1 MTFRTV
7 LAAGA
12 AALALAVASAAA
24 AQEVTGSLHGQ
35 VTAADGRPVTAG
47 SVVVTHAPTG
57 TSTTVAINARGFFSA
72 SGLRPGGPYTVTVT
86 APGFEP
92 QRAQAPSVGL
102 GGAEELDLVLKPQG
116 QVGELVVTAA
126 SRPRAYEI
134 GPSTRFNAVQIES
147 LPTSTRDLKDIARI
161 DAFASID
168 ASNSDALSFAGINTR
183 FNQLTIDGIRQNDDF
198 GLNNNGYPTQRSP
211 ISLEVLQAIQVS
223 VAPYSVLNNGFL
235 GGSINAT
242 TKSGTNRFHGSLY
255 GEYADDGL
263 RGDSI
268 RGKPVVSPFEEKV
281 WGATLGGPIWKDRLF
296 FFGGYEKYA
305 STFSLD
311 EGPAGSGKSTQ
322 IPRITADAVNTL
334 RDAARS
340 VYDYDPGGWVDGA
353 PPVSDEKVFAKIDW
367 NITDRHRAAVS
378 YQRTVGNAFNGSATN
393 AFASGD
399 SVTTPA
405 IGLTTRQYDKN
416 EVLRALSLQE
426 NSQWTDSFSTEL
438 RLSSKETETTQL
450 PVGAGLDVGSVAVRV
465 ADEPGVEAGA
475 GAPEIR
481 FGPDNFRHDNY
492 LDVKTRTA
500 EAIARYR
507 VGSHNLQA
515 GVRVERDQIFNVF
528 VAKSLGDWTF
538 DSYADFLA
546 RRASRFSLTGAVADP
561 AAGTAPATLGTA
573 RQGAAAFDYNLYSVY
588 GEDSW
593 QVRPDLNILLGLRYD
608 GFSQS
613 DTPSLNA
620 NFVSRNGFAN
630 TANLDGRGVLLP
642 RLGFTWTPTARIDV
656 SGGVGRF
663 SSQGLNVWISD
674 PYANDGVR
682 QTNAVCPAGPYANVD
697 LRTAP
702 AGCTFTPGNGD
713 TNALDPDLKIP
724 SVWKATLS
732 GGYDFGEG
740 LRAQVDLLYAAFRD
754 SLIWKDLRA
763 QRIGSAPDG
772 RPIYGRTTQG
782 VIGANTYD
790 LLLTNAG
797 DGGTSR
803 SVAFTL
809 QKAWA
814 EGLLDGLTL
823 RGTYTYTR
831 ATDRN
836 PMTSSIALSSYTRF
850 ATADPNDPAVATS
863 DYEVRYRFAVEGSW
877 FHRFFGDYRTGVT
890 VFAQRR
896 AGLPFSY
903 TFANTNRTGSS
914 SLDDVFGN
922 VVSNY
927 SGRQA
932 SSNQLFYVPAMSGDQ
947 VTLTSDPR
955 VTYAPGFDLTAFN
968 AFLKQSGL
976 VKYAGSVAPRN
987 AFRGHAVTTVDLRI
1001 SQELPAFAP
1010 HGSRVTAYVD
1020 IKNLG
1025 NLINDKWGV
1034 LDQYDFYRGVPVVQP
1049 AIVNG
1054 QYVYSGAVSAPK
1066 PFTVTAASLWTVKF
1080 GLRYSF

>member
-1 MTFRTV
+1 MTLKTV

-12 AALALAVASAAA
+12 AALALATVSGAA
-24 AQEVTGSLHGQ
+24 AQEVTGALHGQ
-35 VTAADGRPVTAG
+35 ITAADGRPVAGG

-57 TSTTVAINARGFFSA
+57 TSVTAKTNAQGFFSA
-72 SGLRPGGPYTVTVT
+72 AGLRPGGPYVVSVT
-86 APGFEP
+86 APGFQP
-92 QRAQAPSVGL
+92 QKAQVPNVGL
-102 GGAEELDLVLKPQG
+102 GGAEEVDLALKPEG
-116 QVGELVVTAA
+116 SVAELVVTAKA
-126 SRPRAYEI
+126 TPKAFEA
-134 GPSTRFNAVQIES
+134 GPSTDFNATQIDT

-161 DAFASID
+161 DPFASVD

-242 TKSGTNRFHGSLY
+242 TKSGTNQFHGSAY
-255 GEYADDGL
+255 GEYTSDAL

-268 RGKPVVSPFEEKV
+268 RGLPINSPFEEKT
-281 WGATLGGPIWKDRLF
+281 WGVTLGGPIWKDHLF
-296 FFGGYEKYA
+296 FFGGYEKYDE
-305 STFSLD
+305 TFSLD
-311 EGPAGSGKSTQ
+311 EGPTGSGKSTI
-322 IPRITADAVNTL
+322 IPRISVDAVNAL
-334 RDAARS
+334 RDATKS
-340 VYDYDPGGWVDGA
+340 IYNYDPGSWVDGA

-367 NITDRHRAAVS
+367 NITDRHRLFVA
-378 YQRTVGNAFNGSATN
+378 YQRTVGNSFNGSATN
-393 AFASGD
+393 AFTSGD

-405 IGLTTRQYDKN
+405 VGLMTRQYDKN

-426 NSQWTDSFSTEL
+426 NSQWTDRLSTEL
-438 RLSSKETETTQL
+438 RLSQKETETTQL
-450 PVGAGLDVGSVAVRV
+450 PVGAGLDVGTVAVKV
-465 ADEPGVEAGA
+465 ADEPGVAAGT
-475 GAPEIR
+475 GSPEIR

-492 LDVKTRTA
+492 LDVKTKTA
-500 EAIARYR
+500 EALARYHAGAHDFT
-507 VGSHNLQA
+507 VGGRIEH
-515 GVRVERDQIFNVF
+515 DDIFNVF

-538 DSYADFLA
+538 DSYADFLN
-546 RRASRFSLTGAVADP
+546 RTASRFSLTGAVDP
-561 AAGTAPATLGTA
+561 NGGTVPATLGTA
-573 RQGAAAFDYNLYSVY
+573 RQGAAAFSYNLYSVY

-593 QVRPDLNILLGLRYD
+593 QIRPDVNILFGLRYD
-608 GFSQS
+608 WFSQQ
-613 DTPSLNA
+613 DAPSLNQ

-630 TANLDGRGVLLP
+630 NANLDGKGILLP
-642 RLGFTWTPTARIDV
+642 RVGFTWKASDRIDV

-674 PYANDGVR
+674 PFANDGVR
-682 QTNAVCPAGPYANVD
+682 QTNAVCPAGPYTNVD
-697 LRTAP
+697 LKVAP
-702 AGCTFTPGNGD
+702 QGCTFTPGSGD

-724 SVWKATLS
+724 SVWKASLS
-732 GGYDFGEG
+732 GGYDFGDG

-754 SLIWKDLRA
+754 SLIWKDLRST
-763 QRIGSAPDG
+763 QVGTAPDG
-772 RPIYGRTTQG
+772 RPIYGRTTNG

-797 DGGTSR
+797 DGGTSK

-809 QKAWA
+809 QKAWT
-814 EGLLDGLTL
+814 EGVFDGLTL
-823 RGTYTYTR
+823 RGSYTYTR

-850 ATADPNDPAVATS
+850 ATADPNNPGAATS
-863 DYEVRYRFAVEGSW
+863 DYEVRYRAAVEASW

-914 SLDDVFGN
+914 EYDDVFGN
-922 VVSNY
+922 VVSSY

-947 VTLTSDPR
+947 VTLTSDPK
-955 VTYAPGFDLTAFN
+955 VTYAPGFDLAAFN

-976 VKYAGSVAPRN
+976 VKYAGSIAPRN
-987 AFRGHAVTTVDLRI
+987 AFRGHAVTTIDLRI
-1001 SQELPAFAP
+1001 SQELPAFVP

-1049 AIVNG
+1049 KIVNG

-1066 PFTVTAASLWTVKF
+1066 PFVVTAASLWTVKF
-1080 GLRYSF
+1080 GLKYSF